1 MGVFQCVAATIVLE
15 SGVGDSARA
24 ILAIRRPAATTTV
37 MNDSSQERLS
47 LGRMQ
52 NPVRGFLNGAAAAAS
67 LVGTALLWT
76 RGAGDVSRQ
85 LALLV
90 FGVSL
95 LALYT
100 VSSLYHSVPWR
111 EPWKARMQRLDHAM
125 IYVLVAGTY
134 TPIAAIVLSGRYRST
149 ILGAV
154 WGIALVGIAQK
165 ALLPQIAA
173 SVSITLQTVQGWLG
187 PFMVAPLARHLSWE
201 PIALIALGGLL
212 YTAGMV
218 LFVTRRPRLWP
229 HVFGYHEVFHILVV
243 AASLLHYLAI
253 FTYVAPLTLP

>member
-1 MGVFQCVAATIVLE
+1 M
-15 SGVGDSARA
+15 SRAR
-24 ILAIRRPAATTTV
+24 RTPK
-37 MNDSSQERLS
+37 SSTLSRASDAPSPFAVTREERLT

-52 NPVRGFLNGAAAAAS
+52 NPVRGCLNAAAAIAS
-67 LVGTALLWT
+67 LLGTALLWT
-76 RGAGDVSRQ
+76 RGAGDLSRQ

-111 EPWKARMQRLDHAM
+111 GVWKDRMQRLDHSM

-134 TPIAAIVLSGRYRST
+134 TPIAAIVLSGRHRSAM
-149 ILGAV
+149 LCAV
-154 WGIALVGIAQK
+154 WGIALVGVVQK
-165 ALLPQIAA
+165 VLLPQIAA
-173 SVSITLQTVQGWLG
+173 WVSIAMQTAQGWLG
-187 PFMVAPLARHLSWE
+187 PFVVVPLARHLSWE
-201 PIALIALGGLL
+201 PLVLIALGGLL

-229 HVFGYHEVFHILVV
+229 RVFSYHEVFHVFVV
-243 AASLLHYLAI
+243 AASGLHYAAI
-253 FTYVAPLTLP
+253 FAYVAPFAAP

>member
-1 MGVFQCVAATIVLE
+1 
-15 SGVGDSARA
+15 
-24 ILAIRRPAATTTV
+24 
-37 MNDSSQERLS
+37 
-47 LGRMQ
+47 
-52 NPVRGFLNGAAAAAS
+52 
-67 LVGTALLWT
+67 
-76 RGAGDVSRQ
+76 
-85 LALLV
+85 
-90 FGVSL
+90 
-95 LALYT
+95 
-100 VSSLYHSVPWR
+100 
-111 EPWKARMQRLDHAM
+111 M

-187 PFMVAPLARHLSWE
+187 PFMVAPLARHLSWA

>member
-1 MGVFQCVAATIVLE
+1 M
-15 SGVGDSARA
+15 
-24 ILAIRRPAATTTV
+24 RRDLPPSATTDMMDEDTL
-37 MNDSSQERLS
+37 ERLT

-52 NPVRGFLNGAAAAAS
+52 NPVRGFLHGAAAAAS
-67 LVGTALLWT
+67 LVGTTLLWT

-100 VSSLYHSVPWR
+100 VSTLYHSVPWR
-111 EPWKARMQRLDHAM
+111 GPWKARMQRLDHAM

-134 TPIAAIVLSGRYRST
+134 TPIAAIALSGRYRST
-149 ILGAV
+149 VLGAV

-173 SVSITLQTVQGWLG
+173 SVSIALQTAQGWLG
-187 PFMVAPLARHLSWE
+187 PFMAAPLARHLSWE
-201 PIALIALGGLL
+201 PLALIALGGLL
-212 YTAGMV
+212 YTIGMV

-229 HVFGYHEVFHILVV
+229 HVFGYHEVFHVFVV
-243 AASLLHYLAI
+243 TASVLHWFAI
-253 FTYVAPLTLP
+253 FAYVAPLALQ

>member
-1 MGVFQCVAATIVLE
+1 MLDFTEA
-15 SGVGDSARA
+15 
-24 ILAIRRPAATTTV
+24 
-37 MNDSSQERLS
+37 MNTPEERLT

-52 NPVRGFLNGAAAAAS
+52 NPVRGCLHGAAAAAS

-76 RGAGDVSRQ
+76 RGAGDLSRQ
-85 LALLV
+85 VALLV
-90 FGVSL
+90 FGMSL

-111 EPWKARMQRLDHAM
+111 GVWKDRMQRLDHAM

-134 TPIAAIVLSGRYRST
+134 TPIAAIVLSGRHRSA

-165 ALLPQIAA
+165 ALLPQLAA
-173 SVSITLQTVQGWLG
+173 WISITLQTTQGWLG
-187 PFMVAPLARHLSWE
+187 PFFAVPLARHLPWE
-201 PIALIALGGLL
+201 PLALIALGGVV

-229 HVFGYHEVFHILVV
+229 RVFSYHEVFHVLVV
-243 AASLLHYLAI
+243 TASGLHYAAI
-253 FTYVAPLTLP
+253 FAYVAPFAGP